1 VGFLDWCEIGV
12 GGRAARMSIN
22 RKLHGRYL
30 KGQPAMD
37 PSFKKEVLAYW
48 QSYTTRFDKNWH
60 HYYDLHTGKQDPR
73 FIPDDLYFTTIDRY
87 LNRRDLARGLKDKN
101 YTPLFFPEIQQPKVV
116 VRRMNGEWMDE
127 AYGFLTKEEVLRCA
141 SEHEQLILKPTIVS
155 GGGTGIQF
163 WKSEDGLEELD
174 RLMDSMSRNL
184 VVQEVIEQHESMN
197 RLHAA
202 SINTVRIMS
211 FVDQGSVHILSSVLR
226 MGIDGNRVDNAH
238 AGGISA
244 GIFSDGRLK
253 PRAFTETGKQFN
265 VHPQGARFEECVIP
279 NFRKILSLVR
289 SMHRKLTH
297 SRLVSWDI
305 AIGKDGAPILVESNL
320 YHGAIDLLQL
330 NNGPL
335 FGELTE
341 RVLKEVFGK

>member
-1 VGFLDWCEIGV
+1 
-12 GGRAARMSIN
+12 
-22 RKLHGRYL
+22 
-30 KGQPAMD
+30 
-37 PSFKKEVLAYW
+37 
-48 QSYTTRFDKNWH
+48 
-60 HYYDLHTGKQDPR
+60 
-73 FIPDDLYFTTIDRY
+73 
-87 LNRRDLARGLKDKN
+87 
-101 YTPLFFPEIQQPKVV
+101 
-116 VRRMNGEWMDE
+116 
-127 AYGFLTKEEVLRCA
+127 
-141 SEHEQLILKPTIVS
+141 
-155 GGGTGIQF
+155 
-163 WKSEDGLEELD
+163 
-174 RLMDSMSRNL
+174 
-184 VVQEVIEQHESMN
+184 
-197 RLHAA
+197 
-202 SINTVRIMS
+202 MS